1 MNSAS
6 NSKVSYNY
14 NAYNAY
20 NALNVTTQEANS
32 NILLKVFLYIVFR
45 YFI

>member
-1 MNSAS
+1 MNVD
-6 NSKVSYNY
+6 SKVTYNY

-20 NALNVTTQEANS
+20 NALNVTTSQENS
-32 NILLKVFLYIVFR
+32 NILLKLFLYIIFR

>member
-1 MNSAS
+1 MNVDT
-6 NSKVSYNY
+6 KVTYNMPAI
-14 NAYNAY
+14 NAYNAV
-20 NALNVTTQEANS
+20 NVTTQEANY